1 MGKYIK
7 FALRRKLKKKKVKM
21 SKSGAYQSFFF
32 FDFFV
37 KFSYETFPE
46 KFFFSF
52 KFILGPSPL
61 TLGMSDVV
69 PIAVAFQ
76 EVCHAMFNGS
86 EESRCQTRLIGK

>member
-1 MGKYIK
+1 
-7 FALRRKLKKKKVKM
+7 M
-21 SKSGAYQSFFF
+21 SKVVHTRLTSQIFLFNFFM
-32 FDFFV
+32 
-37 KFSYETFPE
+37 KFCYETFSE
-46 KFFFSF
+46 RYAFE
-52 KFILGPSPL
+52 FILGPSPL

>member
-1 MGKYIK
+1 MGEDIK
-7 FALRRKLKKKKVKM
+7 FALRSKLTKKGSKCPKVVHTFLIN
-21 SKSGAYQSFFF
+21 FF
-32 FDFFV
+32 
-37 KFSYETFPE
+37 KEFSYETFSE
-46 KFFFSF
+46 RYTFFSF

>member
-1 MGKYIK
+1 MTEK
-7 FALRRKLKKKKVKM
+7 RVNM
-21 SKSGAYQSFFF
+21 SKVVHTRLTSQIFLFNFFMKLNYG
-32 FDFFV
+32 
-37 KFSYETFPE
+37 KFSERYS
-46 KFFFSF
+46 FFSF
-52 KFILGPSPL
+52 EFILGPSPL